1 MRTIDSGMLSSQEQW
16 TLGEGVKQTTWAG
29 SAEPEAGNPL
39 GQAMLHRDRIR
50 AAMDF
55 LSTLLHGKESALS
68 LALLCFF
75 SGGHLLIEDLPGLG
89 KTTLALAIAK
99 TLGLTFGRVQCTSD
113 LLPSDITGLSLF
125 NKKQGT
131 FEFHPGPIFNN
142 ILLVDEINRAT
153 PKTQSALLEAMEENQ
168 VTLEGKSYDLP
179 IPFFVIATQNPLEHF
194 GTFPLPE
201 SQIDRFMMRI
211 NIGYPSRQA
220 EKEILRSGSRR
231 KDIHAIQPM
240 LDRTEVLDIQG
251 GIRDEIYVSE
261 QILDY
266 VLDVVTATRTSK
278 YLLAGLS
285 TRGSLAITA
294 TAKTAAFLQGRAYV
308 IPEDVKR
315 LAPYVAAHRVQYKE
329 EYEHLNNGEIIQSLL
344 EDVPVPA

>member
-1 MRTIDSGMLSSQEQW
+1 MATRSSRYLWLRSKSTPLHGSPEPTTAQPGVDAVRTAIHREKIQ
-16 TLGEGVKQTTWAG
+16 
-29 SAEPEAGNPL
+29 SAME
-39 GQAMLHRDRIR
+39 
-50 AAMDF
+50 F
-55 LSTLLHGKESALS
+55 LSGLLHGKETALR

-89 KTTLALAIAK
+89 KTTLALAIAR

-125 NKKQGT
+125 NKKLGA

-168 VTLEGKSYDLP
+168 VTVEGKTYELP
-179 IPFFVIATQNPLEHF
+179 APFFVIATQNPLEHF

-201 SQIDRFMMRI
+201 SQIDRFMMKI

-220 EKEILRSGSRR
+220 EKEILIHGSRR
-231 KDIHAIQPM
+231 KDIYSIEPLLNRAEVLEIQSRIQSEVY
-240 LDRTEVLDIQG
+240 LSDQVLNYVLDI
-251 GIRDEIYVSE
+251 VA
-261 QILDY
+261 
-266 VLDVVTATRTSK
+266 ATRSSK
-278 YLLAGLS
+278 YLTTGLS

-294 TAKTAAFLQGRAYV
+294 TAKTDAFLQGRDFV
-308 IPEDVKR
+308 IPENIKH
-315 LAPYVAAHRVQYKE
+315 LAPYVAAHRVQCKE
-329 EYEHLNNGEIIQSLL
+329 DYDHLDRGEIIKSLL
-344 EDVPVPA
+344 DDVPVPA

>member
-1 MRTIDSGMLSSQEQW
+1 VAILSSQHLRLRSKAEDPHGW
-16 TLGEGVKQTTWAG
+16 
-29 SAEPEAGNPL
+29 AEPPGEEPRLAAPRTAVHHDKI
-39 GQAMLHRDRIR
+39 QTAME
-50 AAMDF
+50 F
-55 LSTLLHGKESALS
+55 LCTLLHGKETALR

-89 KTTLALAIAK
+89 KTTLALAIAR

-125 NKKQGT
+125 NKKLGV
-131 FEFHPGPIFNN
+131 FEFHPGPIFNH

-168 VTLEGKSYDLP
+168 VTIEGKTYELP
-179 IPFFVIATQNPLEHF
+179 TPFFVIATQNPLEHF

-201 SQIDRFMMRI
+201 SQIDRFMMKI

-220 EKEILRSGSRR
+220 EKEILKHGSRR
-231 KDIHAIQPM
+231 KDMYAIEPL
-240 LDRTEVLDIQG
+240 LDKTEVLEIQSR
-251 GIRDEIYVSE
+251 IHEEVYLSDKV
-261 QILDY
+261 LDY
-266 VLDVVTATRTSK
+266 VLDVVAATRNSK
-278 YLLAGLS
+278 YLVAGLS

-294 TAKTAAFLQGRAYV
+294 TAKTDAFLQGRSFV
-308 IPEDVKR
+308 IPENIKR
-315 LAPYVAAHRVQYKE
+315 LAPYVAAHRVQCKE
-329 EYEHLNNGEIIQSLL
+329 EYDHLDRGEIIQSLL

>member
-1 MRTIDSGMLSSQEQW
+1 MDSRMLSSQEHW
-16 TLGEGVKQTTWAG
+16 ALGEGVEHSTWSDKDEPKSGTTH
-29 SAEPEAGNPL
+29 
-39 GQAMLHRDRIR
+39 GQAMRHRDRIR

-55 LSTLLHGKESALS
+55 LTTLLHGKETSLR

-113 LLPSDITGLSLF
+113 LLPSDITGLSLY

-131 FEFHPGPIFNN
+131 FEFHPGPIFNH

-168 VTLEGKSYDLP
+168 VTVEGKSYDLP

-220 EKEILRSGSRR
+220 EKEILRNGSRR
-231 KDIHAIQPM
+231 KDVHAIQPM
-240 LDRTEVLDIQG
+240 LDRTEVLDIQN
-251 GIRDEIYVSE
+251 GIRDEIYLSE

-266 VLDVVTATRTSK
+266 VLDVVAATRTSK
-278 YLLAGLS
+278 YLVAGLS

-315 LAPYVAAHRVQYKE
+315 LAPYVTAHRVQYKE
-329 EYEHLNNGEIIQSLL
+329 EYEHLNGGEIIQSLL

>member
-1 MRTIDSGMLSSQEQW
+1 MFPSQHLRLQTKSEGFRDPSEPVGEDQHTIPSRTKAHEDQIRG
-16 TLGEGVKQTTWAG
+16 
-29 SAEPEAGNPL
+29 
-39 GQAMLHRDRIR
+39 AME
-50 AAMDF
+50 F
-55 LSTLLHGKESALS
+55 LSTLLHGKEQALH

-89 KTTLALAIAK
+89 KTTLALAIAR

-125 NKKQGT
+125 NKKLGV

-168 VTLEGKSYDLP
+168 VTLEGKTYDLP
-179 IPFFVIATQNPLEHF
+179 APFFVIATQNPLEHF

-201 SQIDRFMMRI
+201 SQIDRFMMKI

-220 EKEILRSGSRR
+220 EREILKHGSRR
-231 KDIHAIQPM
+231 KDIHAIEPL
-240 LDRTEVLDIQG
+240 LDKVQVLQIQSRIHDDIYLS
-251 GIRDEIYVSE
+251 DKV
-261 QILDY
+261 LDY
-266 VLDVVTATRTSK
+266 VLDVVAATRNSK
-278 YLLAGLS
+278 YLVAGLS

-294 TAKTAAFLQGRAYV
+294 TAKTDAFLQGRSFV
-308 IPEDVKR
+308 IPENIKR
-315 LAPYVAAHRVQYKE
+315 LASYVAAHRIQCKE
-329 EYEHLNNGEIIQSLL
+329 EYEHLDRGEIIQSLL

>member
-1 MRTIDSGMLSSQEQW
+1 MFSSQEQSVSGKGANRSAW
-16 TLGEGVKQTTWAG
+16 SGNAATESGTTHAQV
-29 SAEPEAGNPL
+29 S
-39 GQAMLHRDRIR
+39 LHHDRIQ
-50 AAMDF
+50 AAMEF
-55 LSTLLHGKESALS
+55 LTTLLHGKETALR

-89 KTTLALAIAK
+89 KTTLALAIAR

-168 VTLEGKSYDLP
+168 VTVEGKTYDLP
-179 IPFFVIATQNPLEHF
+179 VPFFVIATQNPLEHF

-201 SQIDRFMMRI
+201 SQVDRFMMRI
-211 NIGYPSRQA
+211 NIGYPSRLA
-220 EKEILRSGSRR
+220 EKEILRNGSRR
-231 KDIHAIQPM
+231 KDVHAIQPM
-240 LDRTEVLDIQG
+240 LDRHEVLEIQAR
-251 GIRDEIYVSE
+251 IRDEVYLSE
-261 QILDY
+261 KILDY
-266 VLDVVTATRTSK
+266 VLDVVAATRNSK
-278 YLLAGLS
+278 YLVAGLS
-285 TRGSLAITA
+285 TRGSLAITS
-294 TAKTAAFLQGRAYV
+294 TAKTDAFLQGRDYV
-308 IPEDVKR
+308 IPEDVKH
-315 LAPYVAAHRVQYKE
+315 LASYVAAHRVQYKE
-329 EYEHLNNGEIIQSLL
+329 EYDHLNSGEIIQSLL

>member
-1 MRTIDSGMLSSQEQW
+1 MLSSPHQW
-16 TLGEGVKQTTWAG
+16 LSGKGTDRSVWARG
-29 SAEPEAGNPL
+29 TEATSSMTAA
-39 GQAMLHRDRIR
+39 QATLHRDNIR
-50 AAMDF
+50 VAIEF
-55 LSTLLHGKESALS
+55 LSTLLHGKETALR

-89 KTTLALAIAK
+89 KTTLALAIAR

-125 NKKQGT
+125 NKKQGI
-131 FEFHPGPIFNN
+131 FEFHPGPVFNN

-168 VTLEGKSYDLP
+168 VTVEGKTHDLP
-179 IPFFVIATQNPLEHF
+179 IPFFVIATQNPLEHY

-201 SQIDRFMMRI
+201 SQIDRFMLKI

-220 EKEILRSGSRR
+220 EKEILRNGSRR
-231 KDIHAIQPM
+231 KDVHAIQPM
-240 LDRTEVLDIQG
+240 LDRTEVLEIQACIHN
-251 GIRDEIYVSE
+251 GIYLSE
-261 QILDY
+261 KILDY

-278 YLLAGLS
+278 YLVAGLS

-294 TAKTAAFLQGRAYV
+294 TAKTDAFLQGRDYV

-329 EYEHLNNGEIIQSLL
+329 EYDHLNRGEIIQSLL

>member
-1 MRTIDSGMLSSQEQW
+1 MT
-16 TLGEGVKQTTWAG
+16 A
-29 SAEPEAGNPL
+29 A
-39 GQAMLHRDRIR
+39 QATLHRDNIR
-50 AAMDF
+50 VAIEF
-55 LSTLLHGKESALS
+55 LSTLLHGKETALR

-89 KTTLALAIAK
+89 KTTLALAIAR

-125 NKKQGT
+125 NKKQGI
-131 FEFHPGPIFNN
+131 FEFHPGPVFNN

-168 VTLEGKSYDLP
+168 VTVEGKTHDLP
-179 IPFFVIATQNPLEHF
+179 IPFFVIATQNPLEHY

-201 SQIDRFMMRI
+201 SQIDRFMLKI

-220 EKEILRSGSRR
+220 EKEILRNGSRR
-231 KDIHAIQPM
+231 KDVHAIQPM
-240 LDRTEVLDIQG
+240 LDRTEVLEIQACIHN
-251 GIRDEIYVSE
+251 GIYLSE
-261 QILDY
+261 KILDY

-278 YLLAGLS
+278 YLVAGLS

-294 TAKTAAFLQGRAYV
+294 TAKTDAFLQGRDYV

-329 EYEHLNNGEIIQSLL
+329 EYDHLNRGEIIQSLL